1 VLQAIQED
9 SMSRI
14 TSLPIRL
21 TAIIA
26 ATFAFA
32 SAQADADNA
41 DLEQLRQK
49 VGGMFDSI
57 DPEDIDVSP
66 VDGWFTI
73 HKGPVVAY
81 VSADGRYLLQ
91 GDMIDLD
98 ESVNLSEEIR
108 VETRRELMATVSDEE
123 VISFTPDEV
132 KYSVSIF
139 TDVECTYCRRL
150 HSQIDEYL
158 ARGIEVR
165 YLMYP
170 RNGPATRAWNTSEE
184 VWCAADRK
192 NALTMAKLD
201 REFASASC
209 DASIIQDHYVI
220 GKDVGLSGTPAIV
233 FADGTLVSGYMTPDQ
248 LTAALESMAV
258 E

>member
-1 VLQAIQED
+1 
-9 SMSRI
+9 MSRI

-32 SAQADADNA
+32 SAQAGEDNVE
-41 DLEQLRQK
+41 LEQLRQK

-57 DPEDIDVSP
+57 DPADIDVSP

-73 HKGPVVAY
+73 HKGPIVAY

-98 ESVNLSEEIR
+98 QSVNLSEEIR

-123 VISFTPDEV
+123 VISFTPEEV

-150 HSQIDEYL
+150 HSQIDEYMD
-158 ARGIEVR
+158 RGIDVR
-165 YLMYP
+165 YLLYP
-170 RNGPATRAWNTSEE
+170 RNGPAKRSWNTAEE

-220 GKDVGLSGTPAIV
+220 GKDVGLNGTPAIV
-233 FADGTLVSGYMTPDQ
+233 FSDGTLVSGYMTPDK
-248 LTAALESMAV
+248 LTAALESMAA

>member
-1 VLQAIQED
+1 
-9 SMSRI
+9 MSRI

-21 TAIIA
+21 TVIIA

-32 SAQADADNA
+32 SAQAGEDNA
-41 DLEQLRQK
+41 ELEQIRQK

-57 DPEDIDVSP
+57 DPADIDVSP

-98 ESVNLSEEIR
+98 QSINLSEEIR

-123 VISFTPDEV
+123 VISFTPEEV

-139 TDVECTYCRRL
+139 TDVECTYCRRM
-150 HSQIDEYL
+150 HSQIDEYM

-170 RNGPATRAWNTSEE
+170 RNGPATRAWNTAEE

-220 GKDVGLSGTPAIV
+220 GKDVGLNGTPAIV
-233 FADGTLVSGYMTPDQ
+233 FPDGTLVSGYMTPDQ
-248 LTAALESMAV
+248 LTAALESMAA

>member
-1 VLQAIQED
+1 
-9 SMSRI
+9 MSRI

-32 SAQADADNA
+32 SAQAGEDNVE
-41 DLEQLRQK
+41 LEQLRQK

-57 DPEDIDVSP
+57 DPADIDVSP

-73 HKGPVVAY
+73 HKGPIVAY

-98 ESVNLSEEIR
+98 QSVNLSEEIR

-123 VISFTPDEV
+123 VISFTPEEV

-150 HSQIDEYL
+150 HSQIDEYMD
-158 ARGIEVR
+158 RGIEVR
-165 YLMYP
+165 YLLYP
-170 RNGPATRAWNTSEE
+170 RNGPATRSWNTAEE

-220 GKDVGLSGTPAIV
+220 GKDVGLNGTPAIV
-233 FADGTLVSGYMTPDQ
+233 FSDGTLVSGYMTPDQ
-248 LTAALESMAV
+248 LTAALESMAA